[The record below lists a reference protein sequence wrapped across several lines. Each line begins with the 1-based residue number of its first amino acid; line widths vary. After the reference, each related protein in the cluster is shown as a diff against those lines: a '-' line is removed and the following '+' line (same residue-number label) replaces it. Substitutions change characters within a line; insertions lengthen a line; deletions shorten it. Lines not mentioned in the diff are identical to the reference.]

1 MEDQTINEQTNILP
15 ESSLWEEIPDETAAT
30 HTGAVLSGSL
40 DMVFPLLIKAVVNTM
55 MDYFT
60 TGVMTNFFGSLV
72 DKLFGIGNSERD
84 RAPTPPVE

>member
-1 MEDQTINEQTNILP
+1 MNDQIINEQTNILP

-30 HTGAVLSGSL
+30 YTGGVLSGSL
-40 DMVFPLLIKAVVNTM
+40 EMVFPLLIKAAVNTM

-72 DKLFGIGNSERD
+72 DNLFGIGNSERD
-84 RAPTPPVE
+84 RAPTPAVE

>member
-15 ESSLWEEIPDETAAT
+15 ESSLWEAIPDETAAT
-30 HTGAVLSGSL
+30 YTGAVLSGSL

-60 TGVMTNFFGSLV
+60 TGVMANFFGSLV
-72 DKLFGIGNSERD
+72 DNLFGIGNSERD